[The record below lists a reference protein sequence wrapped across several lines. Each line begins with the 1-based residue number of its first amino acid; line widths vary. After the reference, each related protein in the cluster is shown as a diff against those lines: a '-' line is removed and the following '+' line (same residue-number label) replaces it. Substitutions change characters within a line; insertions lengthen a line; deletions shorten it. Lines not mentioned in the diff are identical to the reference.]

1 MVFLCYVGKT
11 RAVENESPVMK
22 EFWAGFAGFIKS
34 FWIHA
39 ARQGFSIMLL
49 IVTNC
54 GFILWIDNLNTDRR
68 KDKLEHR
75 AEIAELR
82 NEYRHEI
89 ARLRVVIDSLRTGL
103 EDCNAARIRVEG
115 QNAALMALL
124 KEKKR

>member
-1 MVFLCYVGKT
+1 MRAFLI
-11 RAVENESPVMK
+11 
-22 EFWAGFAGFIKS
+22 GFAGFIKS
-34 FWIHA
+34 FWTHA

-49 IVTNC
+49 IMTNA
-54 GFILWIDNLNTDRR
+54 GFILWIDNVQTDRR

-82 NEYRHEI
+82 NEYRGEI
-89 ARLRVVIDSLRTGL
+89 AGLRLVVDSLRTGL

-124 KEKKR
+124 KQKR

>member
-1 MVFLCYVGKT
+1 M
-11 RAVENESPVMK
+11 ENENPVMK
-22 EFWAGFAGFIKS
+22 EFLAGFAGFIKS
-34 FWIHA
+34 FWKKA
-39 ARQGFSIMLL
+39 ATQGMLVMTL
-49 IVTNC
+49 LMMIV
-54 GFILWIDNLNTDRR
+54 GLILWVDNRNKEIRVQR
-68 KDKLEHR
+68 MEFK

-89 ARLRVVIDSLRTGL
+89 AVLRTMVDSLRTGL